1 MTDFFTRRDFI
12 SFGAGIGA
20 TIGGALAMGKWQ
32 SRDVPVIRAENN
44 KAQLF
49 LHIPKTGGTSLREHI
64 MDNVKAHQI
73 IMPERPENIWHLKKY
88 YSHYLNAQDYIY
100 VRGHFANDW
109 RRFLNDY
116 TDQTQCIT
124 MLRNPVSRFRSSYQ
138 YQIEHWAVDGSYA
151 KEILAQSPH
160 SLSDVIDIFDR
171 DAADKN
177 FKHRAFVYEYND
189 GMTRRL
195 SGEGWNAP
203 YRGTTPAMLQNAKDN
218 LRTRFKIIGVTEE
231 YNKFLYLLKQNYGWD
246 LNPSIRKNAAKKKM
260 AVTDQDRDK
269 INDLNRL
276 DVELHKYAH
285 SLSAEMF
292 AALGDNAPQDY
303 RDFIKG

>member
-1 MTDFFTRRDFI
+1 MSDILTRRDFI
-12 SFGAGIGA
+12 AFGAGIAA
-20 TIGGALAMGKWQ
+20 TIGGAFAMGKWQ
-32 SRDVPVIRAENN
+32 GRDMPVIRAEDS
-44 KAQLF
+44 KVQLF

-64 MDNVKAHQI
+64 MNNVKAHQI
-73 IMPERPENIWHLKKY
+73 VMPERPENIWHLKKY

-116 TDQTQCIT
+116 TDQTTCIT

-138 YQIEHWAVDGSYA
+138 YQIENWATQGSYA
-151 KEILAQSPH
+151 KDIVAQNPR

-171 DAADKN
+171 DNARKN
-177 FKHRAFVYEYND
+177 FKHRAFLYEYND

-195 SGEGWNAP
+195 SGDGWNVP
-203 YRGTTPAMLQNAKDN
+203 YRSTTPAMLERAKEN

-246 LNPSIRKNAAKKKM
+246 LNPSIRKNVAKKKM
-260 AVTDQDRDK
+260 AITDQDRDK
-269 INDLNRL
+269 ISALNRL
-276 DVELHKYAH
+276 DIELHQYAQKLY
-285 SLSAEMF
+285 SDMF
-292 AALGDNAPQDY
+292 AALGANAAQGY
-303 RDFIKG
+303 QDFIKG